1 MSEPEFPELAVAPVP
16 EEVWSRALEHT
27 FDPDAISDDA
37 LIPADDT
44 AADAADVS
52 ELATDADVAAGTEV
66 WDLAAESHDD
76 DGFDPFGL
84 DDVDDGMDDDGAA
97 GL

>member
-16 EEVWSRALEHT
+16 EEVWSRALQHT
-27 FDPDAISDDA
+27 FDPDVSSDDA
-37 LIPADDT
+37 LVPVDDPATDLTDV
-44 AADAADVS
+44 AA
-52 ELATDADVAAGTEV
+52 DADVAAGTEV

-76 DGFDPFGL
+76 DASFDPFGL
-84 DDVDDGMDDDGAA
+84 DDTAADGMDDDGTA